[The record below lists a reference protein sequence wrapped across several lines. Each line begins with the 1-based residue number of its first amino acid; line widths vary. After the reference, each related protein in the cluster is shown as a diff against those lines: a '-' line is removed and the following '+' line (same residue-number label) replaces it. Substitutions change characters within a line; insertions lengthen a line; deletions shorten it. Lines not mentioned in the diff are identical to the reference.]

1 MTMMKYDRVSVASVA
16 SVDAPHRITSAWMEE
31 QVAPTMQ
38 RLGIRPNLLESL
50 SGIAARRWW
59 DPETAYSDAATL
71 AARKAIDEAGIDPMQ
86 IGILINTSVCRDY
99 VEPSTACLVH
109 GNLELH
115 PSCMNF
121 DLGNACLGFINGMDV
136 AANMI
141 ERGQIDYA
149 VIVDGE
155 GSRFVQES
163 TMARLRDPS
172 CDEQAFRQAFAT
184 LTLGSGAAAMV
195 LGRTDKVASSHRY
208 VGSVNMAATQHSRLC
223 YAQTDS
229 MWTDTKA
236 LLIGGLQLAGKTW
249 GYAREALGWSP
260 EAIDQFVIHQVS
272 KVHTEQLAALCRLPQ
287 DRIYRLFPEYGN
299 IGPAGLPVVL
309 AKVAEEGRLS
319 PGQRVA
325 LMGIGSGLNCTM
337 GEIVW

>member
-1 MTMMKYDRVSVASVA
+1 MTMMKYEQVSVASVA
-16 SVDAPHRITSAWMEE
+16 SVDAPHRITSTWMEE
-31 QVAPTMQ
+31 QLAPTMQ

-50 SGIAARRWW
+50 SGITARRWW
-59 DPETAYSDAATL
+59 DPETSYSDAATL
-71 AARKAIDEAGIDPMQ
+71 AAKKAIQEADIDPMQ

-115 PSCMNF
+115 PGCMNF

-149 VIVDGE
+149 IIVDGE
-155 GSRFVQES
+155 GSRYVQTE
-163 TMARLRDPS
+163 TMKRLLLPE
-172 CDEQAFRQAFAT
+172 CTEPEFRQAFAT

-195 LGRTDKVASSHRY
+195 LGRSDLVPQGHRY
-208 VGSVNMAATQHSRLC
+208 VGSVNLAATQHSRLC
-223 YAQTDS
+223 YAQTDN

-249 GYAREALGWSP
+249 GYAHEGLGWSP
-260 EAIDQFVIHQVS
+260 DALDQFVIHQVS
-272 KVHTEQLAALCRLPQ
+272 KVHTEQLAALCKLPM
-287 DRIYRLFPEYGN
+287 DRIYRLFPEFGN

-309 AKVAEEGRLS
+309 SKVAEEGRLS
-319 PGQRVA
+319 AGQRVA

>member
-1 MTMMKYDRVSVASVA
+1 MTILKYEQVSVASVA

-31 QVAPTMQ
+31 QLAPTMQ
-38 RLGIRPNLLESL
+38 RLGIRPNLLEQL
-50 SGIAARRWW
+50 SGITARRWW

-71 AARKAIDEAGIDPMQ
+71 AARKAIEEADVDPIR

-115 PSCMNF
+115 PGCMNF

-149 VIVDGE
+149 IIVDGE
-155 GSRFVQES
+155 GSRFVQEQ
-163 TMARLRDPS
+163 TMARLLKPDCTEP
-172 CDEQAFRQAFAT
+172 EFRQAFAT

-195 LGRTDKVASSHRY
+195 LGRSDLVKGGHRY
-208 VGSVNMAATQHSRLC
+208 VGSVNLAATQHSRLC
-223 YAQTDS
+223 YAQTDN

-249 GYAREALGWSP
+249 AYAHEALGWTP
-260 EAIDQFVIHQVS
+260 DAMDQFVIHQVS
-272 KVHTEQLAALCRLPQ
+272 KVHTEQLAALCKLPL
-287 DRIYRLFPEYGN
+287 DRIHRLYPEFGN

-309 AKVAEEGRLS
+309 SKVAEQGRLS
-319 PGQRVA
+319 PGNRVA